1 MTSTPTL
8 TRPVLQSA
16 RRRLRLWPLPV
27 AVVTVVTLIGF
38 TTATLNG
45 DELATLSAARRSL
58 PDLWTLAQNIDGH
71 FLPYYVFMHVWL
83 KFGHSELWLRLP
95 SLIAIA
101 VATGFLADLGRRAH
115 TALTG
120 LIAGL
125 LFALLPTTSYFA
137 AFARS
142 YSFAA
147 AAVVFSFWAL
157 HRATGRRDRGP
168 WLLYGLSVALI
179 PCTHLFAVLTLPA
192 HLIFARGERRVL
204 FGLATGAVPAAAL
217 GLLGYGERHA
227 ISWIQ
232 QRGPDVLLKFPDM
245 VAGAALPGLILFIL
259 ALTALLH
266 PHLLRRSP
274 HPAASQ
280 GPIQAV
286 AHAQAEERA
295 GERPETASG
304 AHAGERPGTAPGAQA
319 RERPETAPGT
329 QAGSQPTAQAGALAG
344 PRAESRTRAEA
355 GARDGAEAGAQAGSE
370 AGAQAGA
377 RARAEA
383 GARTAGRTAG
393 PPAPLPWILAWLLLP
408 PPLLLAIS
416 HLLTPA
422 YVDRYLFVTA
432 PALALAAALAL
443 SELAKAP
450 AIAALAVVTTAASA
464 VPQHADI
471 REPNGRFD
479 NIPWAISRLD
489 PAPGDALV
497 YGQSQIRAGF
507 LYYARRGTLPD
518 DVLLQQS
525 APAAT
530 GFGYP
535 EARDTAEALQGR
547 DRVWAIW
554 RGSRTKAQSLPRMR
568 SLDEAGFTMKD
579 SWQSGDTPG
588 LTVALFVRNTKE
600 GPGGGNLPGPDDWT
614 G

>member
-1 MTSTPTL
+1 MSPST
-8 TRPVLQSA
+8 
-16 RRRLRLWPLPV
+16 RRRLPLWPLPV
-27 AVVTVVTLIGF
+27 ALVTLVASTGF

-71 FLPYYVFMHVWL
+71 FLPYYVFMHVWV
-83 KFGHSELWLRLP
+83 KFGQSELWLRLP

-101 VATGFLADLGRRAH
+101 AATGFLADLGRRAH

-125 LFALLPTTSYFA
+125 LFALIPTTSYFA

-157 HRATGRRDRGP
+157 HRATGRHDRGP
-168 WLLYGLSVALI
+168 WLLYGLSVVLI

-192 HLIFARGERRVL
+192 HLIFAWGERRVL
-204 FGLATGAVPAAAL
+204 FGLAAGAVPAAAL

-245 VAGAALPGLILFIL
+245 VVGAALPGLILLTL

-266 PHLLRRSP
+266 PRLLRRSGSGTESRSGSGTESRSGSGTESRSGSGKGNWSGKGSWSWSGKTSWNGNGGNGSGSQSRSENRTP
-274 HPAASQ
+274 HPTT
-280 GPIQAV
+280 P
-286 AHAQAEERA
+286 A
-295 GERPETASG
+295 GTFP
-304 AHAGERPGTAPGAQA
+304 AP
-319 RERPETAPGT
+319 TH
-329 QAGSQPTAQAGALAG
+329 
-344 PRAESRTRAEA
+344 
-355 GARDGAEAGAQAGSE
+355 
-370 AGAQAGA
+370 
-377 RARAEA
+377 
-383 GARTAGRTAG
+383 
-393 PPAPLPWILAWLLLP
+393 PAPLPWTLAWLLLP
-408 PPLLLAIS
+408 PLLLLAIS

-432 PALALAAALAL
+432 PALALAAAMAL

-450 AIAALAVVTTAASA
+450 AIATLAVVTTAASA
-464 VPQHADI
+464 IPQHAEL

-479 NIPWAISRLD
+479 NIPWAISRLR
-489 PAPGDALV
+489 PGPGDALV

-507 LYYARRGTLPD
+507 LYYARRGSLPD
-518 DVLLQQS
+518 DVLLQRS
-525 APAAT
+525 APVAT
-530 GFGYP
+530 GFGYV
-535 EARDTAEALQGR
+535 ETQDTAGALQGR

-588 LTVALFVRNTKE
+588 LTVALYIRNTKTGNTEARNTNARNTKE
-600 GPGGGNLPGPDDWT
+600 GPGGGNLPGPEDRT